1 MMEKGWKKRRG
12 RKVWSHQEKSLCGLI
27 LSVSVLDQSGTS
39 KQLSHGVLVSAK
51 HHVVYVA
58 QHATW
63 RDLSAFVNLR

>member
-12 RKVWSHQEKSLCGLI
+12 RKVWSHQEKCVVLI